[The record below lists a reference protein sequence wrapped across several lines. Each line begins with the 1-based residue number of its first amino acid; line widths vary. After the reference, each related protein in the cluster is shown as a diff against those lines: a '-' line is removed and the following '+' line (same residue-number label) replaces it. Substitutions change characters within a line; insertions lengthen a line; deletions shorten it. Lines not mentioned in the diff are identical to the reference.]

1 MNKRDEWNRLMR
13 NLPDSVFMEI
23 MNNYLGGVQ
32 TPYDK
37 NELLARLAGFLTLP
51 ANTRKIALRISSRDL
66 KILSAIQWFDHP
78 DHSTL
83 IDFFSGILSPS
94 TIRSSLMNLEE
105 RLLIFFDKTGH
116 KMGLI
121 LSPLIPDEIRGKL
134 GPVQFIRF
142 RNGSVPAPAE
152 IPLINGSFLI
162 CFLSLLNE
170 DSQICNSD
178 GSIKKRF
185 TASLIR
191 VFPSAGF
198 TDEPNEVLHL
208 LLNSLKTLSLLKES
222 GREWRL
228 KVENL
233 KKFSAR
239 NRKDQLLWLW
249 GALCTRERSRVSSCS
264 QLIASLA
271 DQIPEG
277 AALNEKDLETLILLL
292 SERLSGESASI
303 SPGHIIRVLKR
314 FGFFLENNG
323 IYSVH
328 PMIPSFFNEESQAAG
343 TLFLHATFDANLT
356 PDTPFSLPLS
366 LVLKPDRYDSFAQL
380 KISDASFRRFLK
392 AGLSLEE
399 LEEDIRNR
407 FQLSLPQ
414 NIRFSLKD
422 WEEDYYGLRLWE
434 GVILEVRPDRI
445 PLIQQNSRL
454 LTLIRRKLAE
464 GVYLLAAEDRREWE
478 DAMHDMG
485 IETIPRTESPG
496 RKISSPADYALN
508 YETLPSLFPDR
519 TAGTKEDLIPPL
531 PDEELQTLFDCVEK
545 EGEFSDEEKEEM
557 RGRISRGVVYAK
569 DQIRPGMI
577 RREITTVKGLDYQG
591 KLRMIQS
598 VLGNRAYQLEITLP
612 TDDYDLIIHRIIP
625 RSLEQEK
632 ESQAMLTGT
641 EVPDKPFQCP
651 VRKISRIRKIRS
663 SLF

>member
-1 MNKRDEWNRLMR
+1 
-13 NLPDSVFMEI
+13 
-23 MNNYLGGVQ
+23 
-32 TPYDK
+32 
-37 NELLARLAGFLTLP
+37 
-51 ANTRKIALRISSRDL
+51 
-66 KILSAIQWFDHP
+66 
-78 DHSTL
+78 
-83 IDFFSGILSPS
+83 
-94 TIRSSLMNLEE
+94 
-105 RLLIFFDKTGH
+105 
-116 KMGLI
+116 MGLT
-121 LSPLIPDEIRGKL
+121 LSPLIPDEIKGKL
-134 GPVQFIRF
+134 GPIQFIQLQ
-142 RNGSVPAPAE
+142 NVSVSAPAE
-152 IPLINGSFLI
+152 MPLINGSFLI

-191 VFPSAGF
+191 VFPSVGF
-198 TDEPNEVLHL
+198 TDEPNEILHL

-228 KVENL
+228 KMDNL
-233 KKFSAR
+233 KKFSAL

-264 QLIASLA
+264 QLIAALA
-271 DQIPEG
+271 NQIPDQT
-277 AALNEKDLETLILLL
+277 ALKEKDLETLFLLL
-292 SERLSGESASI
+292 NERLSGGNASI

-323 IYSVH
+323 AYSIH
-328 PMIPSFFNEESQAAG
+328 PMIYSFFNKETPAAG

-366 LVLKPDRYDSFAQL
+366 LALTPDRYDSFAQL
-380 KISDASFRRFLK
+380 RISDASFRRLLK
-392 AGLSLEE
+392 GGLSLEE
-399 LEEDIRNR
+399 LEKDIRDR
-407 FQLSLPQ
+407 FLLSLPQ
-414 NIRFSLKD
+414 NIRFSVKD
-422 WEEDYYGLRLWE
+422 WEEDYYALRLWE
-434 GVILEVRPDRI
+434 GVVLEVRPDRI
-445 PLIQQNSRL
+445 PLIQQNSRFL
-454 LTLIRRKLAE
+454 NLVRRKLSE

-496 RKISSPADYALN
+496 RKTSQSTYYTLDLK
-508 YETLPSLFPDR
+508 TLPALFPDK
-519 TAGTKEDLIPPL
+519 TAEMEQDSLSRL
-531 PDEELQTLFDCVEK
+531 PDDELQILFDCVENEK
-545 EGEFSDEEKEEM
+545 GFSVEEKEEM
-557 RGRISRGVVYAK
+557 KERISRGVVYTE
-569 DQIRPGMI
+569 DQIRPGII

-612 TDDYDLIIHRIIP
+612 TDDYDLITHRIIP

-632 ESQAMLTGT
+632 ESQPILTGT